1 MRFTLLQTIV
11 VTLPPS
17 FLLLFPLSHSSTPPL
32 LPSLPSSPN
41 PSPLSLSPL
50 SPIGLPPL
58 FSLSSPFPS
67 LPLPSL
73 FLSPSSSFS
82 QDSIVDQSEESQ
94 IEAAIRASLQEAEE
108 RDRRGK
114 QQTTIDL
121 TDDSDECV
129 SISSEDSDIEVDF
142 SHGRNTE
149 DIDNGAVKSLQDL
162 SNVNNLTAAMKLSA
176 KSELNSDSVWRL
188 TRQQMKKRTEGIPQG
203 KSEVG
208 DISSLEPCIQNDS
221 LAQNSGVKLKSPFS
235 MDVNVSDSGISRK
248 RKYAEEV
255 DEEEGAQLRKWA
267 RGDNHREAQTDKVV
281 ADDSKRLKT
290 EQNRKSEQS
299 QKTER
304 TRRGKGRVGAAVKQK
319 GMSTVQ
325 VSDGTGN
332 CLSVEEQVASGSVSK
347 DEVSQIVIRMPNGSR
362 VQKSFIC
369 HHPIEVRPAFSE
381 CKSVLL

>member
-1 MRFTLLQTIV
+1 M
-11 VTLPPS
+11 
-17 FLLLFPLSHSSTPPL
+17 
-32 LPSLPSSPN
+32 
-41 PSPLSLSPL
+41 
-50 SPIGLPPL
+50 
-58 FSLSSPFPS
+58 
-67 LPLPSL
+67 
-73 FLSPSSSFS
+73 
-82 QDSIVDQSEESQ
+82 
-94 IEAAIRASLQEAEE
+94 
-108 RDRRGK
+108 
-114 QQTTIDL
+114 
-121 TDDSDECV
+121 
-129 SISSEDSDIEVDF
+129 
-142 SHGRNTE
+142 
-149 DIDNGAVKSLQDL
+149 
-162 SNVNNLTAAMKLSA
+162 NNLTAAMKLSA
-176 KSELNSDSVWRL
+176 KSELHSDGVWRL

-221 LAQNSGVKLKSPFS
+221 LTQNSGVKLKSPFS
-235 MDVNVSDSGISRK
+235 MDVNDSDSGISRK

-255 DEEEGAQLRKWA
+255 VDEEEGAQLRKCA
-267 RGDNHREAQTDKVV
+267 RGGDHREAQTDKVV

-332 CLSVEEQVASGSVSK
+332 CLSVEEQVASGSISK
-347 DEVSQIVIRMPNGSR
+347 DEVSQIVVRMPNGSR

-381 CKSVLL
+381 CKTYCCDATSKLKIQFHCG